1 MVYNTKVVFKVKND
15 VPEIFSVER
24 QMGLVAEML
33 KLALVSKQ
41 LYSSKMAQFANWIK
55 LYALINATTVY
66 NL

>member
-1 MVYNTKVVFKVKND
+1 
-15 VPEIFSVER
+15 
-24 QMGLVAEML
+24 ML

-55 LYALINATTVY
+55 LYAFTNVTTFY